1 MDDGWVW
8 GKSTRSGVSEES
20 PLESFGSQIRGM
32 FGSLDSAG
40 QTAAEGARLSK
51 PPEGEWVSEM
61 NGDQIP
67 L

>member
-1 MDDGWVW
+1 MDGGWHVVSQRDL
-8 GKSTRSGVSEES
+8 GFTRRA

-32 FGSLDSAG
+32 FGSLDSAW

-61 NGDQIP
+61 NRDQIP